1 LPKERILMQKLN
13 LPFYQFRIREKDG
26 QNEIFDAIRHKF
38 VVLTPEEW
46 VRQNFI
52 RYLSEEKNIP
62 EIMMAVEKA
71 LSLNTLTKRSDIL
84 IFGSSGKPLMIVECK
99 APEVKIDQK
108 VFEQISRYNLAL
120 KVNYLVVTNGLEHY
134 CAKIDFITGSYS
146 FLENIPDYKEIT

>member
-1 LPKERILMQKLN
+1 MQKLN
-13 LPFYQFRIREKDG
+13 LPFYQFRIREKNG
-26 QNEIFDAIRHKF
+26 QNEIFDSIRHKF

-52 RYLSEEKNIP
+52 RYLNKEKNIP
-62 EIMMAVEKA
+62 EIMIAVEKA

-84 IFGSSGKPLMIVECK
+84 IFGPGGKPIMIVECK
-99 APEVKIDQK
+99 APVVKIDQK

-134 CAKIDFITGSYS
+134 CAKIDFNTGSYS
-146 FLENIPDYKEIT
+146 FLENIPGYKEFT